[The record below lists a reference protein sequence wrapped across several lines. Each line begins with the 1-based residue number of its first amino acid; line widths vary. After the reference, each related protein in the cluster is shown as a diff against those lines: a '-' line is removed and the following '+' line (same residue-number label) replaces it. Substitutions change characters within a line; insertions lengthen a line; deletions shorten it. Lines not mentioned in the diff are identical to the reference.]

1 MPASRRGRVPA
12 EPGRKEGRI
21 MAASEAQRKTLKG
34 REFLFGVTGGIA
46 AYKAAMLVSRLVEA
60 GARVSVV
67 MTEHATRFVAP
78 LTFQTLSGRPVG
90 TDLYAPPEGFMSEH
104 LALADLAEAAVVAP
118 ATANLLGKLAHGI
131 ADDLL
136 TTVLLAL
143 EAPVVVA
150 PAMNVRMWAHP
161 AVQANVEVLRQRGVH
176 VVGPEDGRLACGV
189 KGKGRMAEPETI
201 LKVITEILSRRPK
214 RKSKPQD

>member
-1 MPASRRGRVPA
+1 MTTP
-12 EPGRKEGRI
+12 EPGLK
-21 MAASEAQRKTLKG
+21 SLKG
-34 REFLFGVTGGIA
+34 REVLVGMTGGIA
-46 AYKAAMLVSRLVEA
+46 AYKTATLVSRLVEA
-60 GARVSVV
+60 GAGVSVV

-90 TDLYAPPEGFMSEH
+90 TDLYEPPEGFMPEH
-104 LALADLAEAAVVAP
+104 VALADLAEAAVVAP

-143 EAPVVVA
+143 DVPVVAA

-161 AVQANVEVLRQRGVH
+161 AVQANVEVLRERGVH
-176 VVGPEDGRLACGV
+176 LVGPEEGRLACGV
-189 KGKGRMAEPETI
+189 KGKGRMAEPEAI
-201 LKVITEILSRRPK
+201 LAAIVEALGSRPK
-214 RKSKPQD
+214 RKRKPKG

>member
-1 MPASRRGRVPA
+1 
-12 EPGRKEGRI
+12 
-21 MAASEAQRKTLKG
+21 
-34 REFLFGVTGGIA
+34 
-46 AYKAAMLVSRLVEA
+46 
-60 GARVSVV
+60 
-67 MTEHATRFVAP
+67 
-78 LTFQTLSGRPVG
+78 
-90 TDLYAPPEGFMSEH
+90 
-104 LALADLAEAAVVAP
+104 
-118 ATANLLGKLAHGI
+118 
-131 ADDLL
+131 
-136 TTVLLAL
+136 VLLAL

>member
-1 MPASRRGRVPA
+1 
-12 EPGRKEGRI
+12 

-34 REFLFGVTGGIA
+34 REVLVGVTGGIA

-60 GARVSVV
+60 GAKVSVV

-90 TDLYAPPEGFMSEH
+90 TDLYAPPEGFMPACRSGRSEH
-104 LALADLAEAAVVAP
+104 LALADLAEVAIVAP

>member
-1 MPASRRGRVPA
+1 MTV
-12 EPGRKEGRI
+12 
-21 MAASEAQRKTLKG
+21 SETRWKVLKG
-34 REFLFGVTGGIA
+34 REVLVGVTGGIA
-46 AYKAAMLVSRLVEA
+46 AYKTAMLVSRLVEA
-60 GARVSVV
+60 GAGVSVV

-90 TDLYAPPEGFMSEH
+90 VDLYEPPEGFMPEH
-104 LALADLAEAAVVAP
+104 VALADLAEVAVVAP

-143 EAPVVVA
+143 DAPVVAA

-161 AVQANVEVLRQRGVH
+161 AVQANVEALRERGVH
-176 VVGPEDGRLACGV
+176 LVGPEEGRLACGV
-189 KGKGRMAEPETI
+189 KGKGRMAEPEAI
-201 LKVITEILSRRPK
+201 LEAIAAVLSKRPRRK
-214 RKSKPQD
+214 GKG